1 MRIYLKFI
9 MGVYNIK
16 ANKKRI
22 ILSIVSQN
30 LTRLFKRNKNY
41 CTVTAIN
48 NLFNQL
54 NIIKF

>member
-1 MRIYLKFI
+1 

-22 ILSIVSQN
+22 ILYIVSQN
-30 LTRLFKRNKNY
+30 LTRLFKRDKNY